1 MSGNIQSIQRAIA
14 VLEYITFHAGAG
26 ISELSRELNLN
37 KSTVFGIVKTLEGLG
52 YLFKNEPTD
61 SYQVTYRLQTL
72 AEVSADANSVIS
84 YARPY
89 LQQLN
94 DTYDETIHFVRA
106 MDDTVVYLD
115 KLESNKSI
123 RIHSDVGGQM
133 PLHCTAVGKAILAW
147 RGEQGTAEYAAR
159 TGLPPMTAHSIED
172 ADGLREEMRRVRAQG
187 FSIDDEENQDGL
199 YCIGVPIFDK
209 AGSAHHA
216 ISISMPKYRKDEID
230 LAKAVEDLR
239 EAAKGI
245 AAFF

>member
-1 MSGNIQSIQRAIA
+1 
-14 VLEYITFHAGAG
+14 
-26 ISELSRELNLN
+26 
-37 KSTVFGIVKTLEGLG
+37 
-52 YLFKNEPTD
+52 
-61 SYQVTYRLQTL
+61 
-72 AEVSADANSVIS
+72 
-84 YARPY
+84 
-89 LQQLN
+89 
-94 DTYDETIHFVRA
+94 

-115 KLESNKSI
+115 KLESKKSI

-159 TGLPPMTAHSIED
+159 THLPPMTEHSITGAD
-172 ADGLREEMRRVRAQG
+172 ALREEMRRVRAQG

-209 AGSAHHA
+209 AGAAHHA
-216 ISISMPKYRKDEID
+216 VSISMPKFRKDEID